1 MTGKDAVVPVLLGFV
16 LHKKRQKVLV
26 HLVQWVFL
34 QITSSS
40 RFRICWVLPQHS
52 SVHGGSKDRPWC
64 LICWCR
70 FRERKQ
76 QCLVASH
83 FVMTLILNEYRQS
96 SNSSV
101 LGFKFEV
108 QRQLRLPIARY
119 CLSVELV
126 RVRSKVD
133 S

>member
-1 MTGKDAVVPVLLGFV
+1 VPVLLDFV
-16 LHKKRQKVLV
+16 LRRKRQKVLV
-26 HLVQWVFL
+26 HLVQLVFL

-40 RFRICWVLPQHS
+40 RFQIRWVLPQRPL
-52 SVHGGSKDRPWC
+52 VHGGSRDWPWC

-70 FRERKQ
+70 FRRRKQ
-76 QCLVASH
+76 QCLEASH
-83 FVMTLILNEYRQS
+83 FVTTLIPNEYRQS
-96 SNSSV
+96 SKSSV
-101 LGFKFEV
+101 LVFKFEV